1 MCSSMKKTIRYYST
15 IKLLIIIAIIV
26 GISMSYFI
34 ITAENDLDFKIN
46 WNMFKSV
53 LIIPLFIVG
62 FILGLGQKFQVYESV
77 IETRD
82 STSGRLLKVER
93 NDDITDSMMAG
104 CLLPLLN
111 YFVITP
117 LAIAAI
123 IYYSLMAIV
132 YMFAVV
138 FPFIITGFILLSL
151 VFLYK
156 ILNKSVNNHYRYI
169 IIPIVT
175 VLFIGI
181 YWLFYFL
188 WVSSDSEQNQKTALL
203 IATVGALVSVILFS
217 ILILTVNDENDDND
231 YAEIDIKQP
240 QFISGVFLITFIVT
254 FLFIIGVYSFKL
266 LSSTSDNSASD
277 TKSILS
283 FHTVISKSTL
293 NVRSGPGE
301 TYSKIGSLNKGDQVG
316 VYYFDGDWV
325 AIDYQ
330 GCKGYVHSQYLT
342 SVKARSS
349 SLSSDQP
356 ETTISTQDHYNSG
369 QSEKNLVQTT
379 YPSSVNI
386 STTTGVINSH
396 DVEYS
401 KFYRNKRIT
410 QSEREQLK
418 IDNINNKFLNNELVK
433 GKVIYRN
440 NDGRLETF
448 LHVVEDFNTSEILV
462 SYNCNGDYISHITI
476 GEIGVYSGNRS
487 YTKIGGNTLSI
498 CSYIPEDEY
507 DSEMITQYIIT
518 SDLYFM
524 KTAE

>member
-1 MCSSMKKTIRYYST
+1 
-15 IKLLIIIAIIV
+15 
-26 GISMSYFI
+26 MSYFI

-330 GCKGYVHSQYLT
+330 G
-342 SVKARSS
+342 
-349 SLSSDQP
+349 
-356 ETTISTQDHYNSG
+356 
-369 QSEKNLVQTT
+369 
-379 YPSSVNI
+379 
-386 STTTGVINSH
+386 
-396 DVEYS
+396 
-401 KFYRNKRIT
+401 
-410 QSEREQLK
+410 
-418 IDNINNKFLNNELVK
+418 
-433 GKVIYRN
+433 
-440 NDGRLETF
+440 
-448 LHVVEDFNTSEILV
+448 
-462 SYNCNGDYISHITI
+462 
-476 GEIGVYSGNRS
+476 
-487 YTKIGGNTLSI
+487 
-498 CSYIPEDEY
+498 
-507 DSEMITQYIIT
+507 
-518 SDLYFM
+518 
-524 KTAE
+524 